1 MFVYCPISRHED
13 PHNVQVPF
21 CSGPGITSSRSLLSN
36 VLFLAI
42 FLLLLFSLQGKD
54 SNTVIIHNAMAL
66 QSLLVLKQYKSSC
79 LCISLIYFIKCW

>member
-42 FLLLLFSLQGKD
+42 FCCCCSHYKEKIVTLLLSTMPWLFR
-54 SNTVIIHNAMAL
+54 A
-66 QSLLVLKQYKSSC
+66 
-79 LCISLIYFIKCW
+79 CWY